1 MGYYM
6 LYLKNMEGINLRT
19 VIKSDDQ
26 GLLQKLKSIR
36 SEVVDDLVSQIVSLY
51 IEQPIQKN
59 RPRPHQGIL
68 ALPRNQPSF
77 EG

>member
-1 MGYYM
+1 
-6 LYLKNMEGINLRT
+6 
-19 VIKSDDQ
+19 
-26 GLLQKLKSIR
+26 
-36 SEVVDDLVSQIVSLY
+36 LVSQIVSLY